1 MEQHISRILSQ
12 IPNDT
17 KPVVKRQRI
26 GPYIVTEKKASLA
39 SEEIQTTFETV
50 CLSISHYLA
59 FRESEL
65 LAMDYK
71 AFYRHYVR
79 AYGKQKAEE
88 REIEKLRN
96 NK

>member
-12 IPNDT
+12 IPPDR
-17 KPVVKRQRI
+17 KPAAKRSRI
-26 GPYIVTEKKASLA
+26 GAYVLTGGTVTIAA
-39 SEEIQTTFETV
+39 EEMQSTFETV
-50 CLSISHYLA
+50 CLSISHYLG

-65 LAMDYK
+65 LAMDYQ

-79 AYGKQKAEE
+79 AYTKQKAEG

>member
-1 MEQHISRILSQ
+1 MEQHISRILAQ
-12 IPNDT
+12 IPPDA
-17 KPVVKRQRI
+17 KPGVKRQRI
-26 GPYIVTEKKASLA
+26 GPYIVTGKKASLA
-39 SEEIQTTFETV
+39 AEEIQNTFETV
-50 CLSISHYLA
+50 CISISHYLG

-65 LAMDYK
+65 LAMDYQ